1 MILDKIFV
9 EEAVSELHTL
19 QDVIR
24 WTVSRFNAAGLFY
37 GHGTDNAWDEAVQ
50 LILPTLYL
58 PIDVP
63 SHVLNSRLT
72 SSERLRIVERVIK
85 RINERTPTA
94 YLTNKAWF
102 CGLEFFV
109 DERVLVPRSPIGEL
123 IEAQF
128 QPWLT
133 EEPTRIMD
141 LCTGSGCI
149 AIALKKKL
157 PYAKVFAIDISENAL
172 EVAQKNAKDNDV
184 EVQFVQ
190 ADVLSLNDL
199 HIFKNNDEPFH
210 IFVSNPPYV
219 RNLEKAEM
227 RKNVLEYEPDS
238 ALFVEDNNPLVFYD
252 KIANLAMKY
261 LKINGSLYFEIN
273 QYLGKEMID
282 LLDGKQFQNIELRKD
297 IFGVDRML
305 KADI

>member
-1 MILDKIFV
+1 LRLKDIQNIFHKELDEIYGKNEVDSFFFMLTEDYFGIERFTLALDPDIVITKEQETSIFS
-9 EEAVSELHTL
+9 ALSELKLEKPIQHIL
-19 QDVIR
+19 GK
-24 WTVSRFNAAGLFY
+24 AHFY
-37 GHGTDNAWDEAVQ
+37 
-50 LILPTLYL
+50 
-58 PIDVP
+58 
-63 SHVLNSRLT
+63 
-72 SSERLRIVERVIK
+72 
-85 RINERTPTA
+85 
-94 YLTNKAWF
+94 
-102 CGLEFFV
+102 GLEFTV
-109 DERVLVPRSPIGEL
+109 NEHTLIPRPETEEL
-123 IEAQF
+123 ITFILEKAKYATNKN
-128 QPWLT
+128 LS
-133 EEPTRIMD
+133 ILD
-141 LCTGSGCI
+141 IGTGSGCI

-157 PYAKVFAIDISENAL
+157 PDAKVFAIDISENAL

-210 IFVSNPPYV
+210 IIVSNPPYV

>member
-1 MILDKIFV
+1 MRLKDIQDIFHKELDEIYGKNEVDSFFFMLTEDYFGIERFTLALDPDIVITKEQETSIFS
-9 EEAVSELHTL
+9 ALSELRLEKPIQHIL
-19 QDVIR
+19 GK
-24 WTVSRFNAAGLFY
+24 AHFY
-37 GHGTDNAWDEAVQ
+37 
-50 LILPTLYL
+50 
-58 PIDVP
+58 
-63 SHVLNSRLT
+63 
-72 SSERLRIVERVIK
+72 
-85 RINERTPTA
+85 
-94 YLTNKAWF
+94 
-102 CGLEFFV
+102 GLEFTV
-109 DERVLVPRSPIGEL
+109 NEHTLIPRPETEEL
-123 IEAQF
+123 ITFILEKAKYATNKN
-128 QPWLT
+128 LS
-133 EEPTRIMD
+133 ILD
-141 LCTGSGCI
+141 IGTGSGCI

-210 IFVSNPPYV
+210 IIVSNPPYV

>member
-1 MILDKIFV
+1 MRLKDIQDIFHKELDEIYGKNEVDSFFFMLTEDYFGIERFTLALDPDIVITKEQETSIFS
-9 EEAVSELHTL
+9 ALSELRLEKPIQHIL
-19 QDVIR
+19 GK
-24 WTVSRFNAAGLFY
+24 AHFY
-37 GHGTDNAWDEAVQ
+37 
-50 LILPTLYL
+50 
-58 PIDVP
+58 
-63 SHVLNSRLT
+63 
-72 SSERLRIVERVIK
+72 
-85 RINERTPTA
+85 
-94 YLTNKAWF
+94 
-102 CGLEFFV
+102 GLEFTV
-109 DERVLVPRSPIGEL
+109 NEHTLIPRPETEEL
-123 IEAQF
+123 ITFILEKAKYATNKN
-128 QPWLT
+128 LS
-133 EEPTRIMD
+133 ILD
-141 LCTGSGCI
+141 IGTGSGCI